1 MKKVFAILL
10 MIALL
15 VSSTGCVKAYSD
27 QAPIL
32 YITLGDQVYEQKG
45 DVSSYSKKD
54 LFSWSE
60 MEMLATLV
68 SPLDR
73 EYTPIHTQEKFVSF
87 RVDEKPKSMSLYY
100 YEGKALDKT
109 YADIIDIE
117 SMLIEPNGD
126 QWPLQKGE
134 NIYELSV
141 SWKNGVSSRNARYCF
156 YIVAE

>member
-1 MKKVFAILL
+1 MKKVFAILS
-10 MIALL
+10 MMALL
-15 VSSTGCVKAYSD
+15 ISCTGCVKAYTD

-60 MEMLATLV
+60 TEMLASLV

-87 RVDEKPKSMSLYY
+87 RIDEKPKSMSLKYY
-100 YEGKALDKT
+100 KGEALGKS
-109 YADIIDIE
+109 YADFE
-117 SMLIEPNGD
+117 SMLIEPDGD

-134 NIYELSV
+134 NIYELCV